1 MKKKRV
7 SRMKKN
13 REIQKLAIL
22 ALLVFLHLVTQFLT
36 NNSFR
41 RINNWRFEC
50 NHKRSPMVLMLGR
63 LVDFVLL

>member
-50 NHKRSPMVLMLGR
+50 NRKRSPMVLMLGR
-63 LVDFVLL
+63 LIKE